1 MSGYT
6 ISAYFAQLVPFS
18 GTATPAAFSAGSTVN
33 AQWILITADPVSA
46 QVDERLERACKRGPI
61 SKIEPSTGCGWV
73 AFSVVMEWW
82 YDFPKFGRH
91 LGNIG

>member
-18 GTATPAAFSAGSTVN
+18 GTATPAAFSAGSTEN

-46 QVDERLERACKRGPI
+46 QADERLLFFHGAGSDAFGRLVG
-61 SKIEPSTGCGWV
+61 
-73 AFSVVMEWW
+73 FSVSGAEAA
-82 YDFPKFGRH
+82 GQ
-91 LGNIG
+91 